1 MSDIL
6 GKILGNPTR
15 VKLMRFFLFNPEKS
29 FEIKEIINRVR
40 SSNEIVKKEIR
51 LLQDIS
57 FLKQKKI
64 VVEIEQ
70 KTRKKQKRGKRVN
83 TANGKTKTKKVPGF
97 FLNQDFF
104 YNEAFRILLSQDNT
118 PKKDAILKIFKPTG
132 KIKLLLVSGIFIG
145 ETEARVDLL
154 IVGDN
159 LNKRLIEDK
168 IRVIESDLGRELSYS
183 VFETS
188 EFLYRL
194 NMCDKLIQEILGF
207 PHERIV
213 DAIKP
218 EA

>member
-57 FLKQKKI
+57 FSKQKKI

-70 KTRKKQKRGKRVN
+70 KTRKKQKREKRVN
-83 TANGKTKTKKVPGF
+83 TANGKTKTKKVSGF

-145 ETEARVDLL
+145 ETEARADLL

-159 LNKRLIEDK
+159 LNKKLIEDK
-168 IRVIESDLGRELSYS
+168 IRAIESDLGRELSYS

-194 NMCDKLIQEILGF
+194 NMYDKLVQEILNF
-207 PHERIV
+207 PHEKII
-213 DAIKP
+213 DIIKL
-218 EA
+218 EQ